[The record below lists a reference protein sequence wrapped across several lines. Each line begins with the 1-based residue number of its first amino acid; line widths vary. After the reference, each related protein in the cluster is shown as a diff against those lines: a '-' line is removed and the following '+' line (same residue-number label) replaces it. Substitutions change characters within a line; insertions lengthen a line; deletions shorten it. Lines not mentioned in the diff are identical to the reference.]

1 MEKKEFIIIP
11 EFTSLIN
18 ALDYIENNKIKISFS
33 VNGVTYSSN
42 GIKNYTPNN
51 GTIMNINDIYID
63 IYVNPSPGQLY
74 VDNDFL
80 KYYKEN

>member
-18 ALDYIENNKIKISFS
+18 ALDYIENNKIKFSFS
-33 VNGVTYSSN
+33 VNGEIYSSN

-51 GTIMNINDIYID
+51 GTIININDIYID
-63 IYVNPSPGQLY
+63 IYVNPSHGQLY
-74 VDNDFL
+74 IDNDFL
-80 KYYKEN
+80 KYYK